1 MEEKRRMLVEMPIKV
16 HSYDVDYMQ
25 IVNNTVYVKWFEDLR
40 MAMLDQ
46 YFPLPEMMK
55 ENNTP
60 ILAETHVKYQR
71 SVTLESKPMGR
82 VWLSELGASKWV
94 AQFEIVEGDVIYCT
108 GSQVGYYFNLDRH
121 RPVRFPESFVNIYN
135 SL

>member
-40 MAMLDQ
+40 MALLDQ
-46 YFPLPEMMK
+46 FFPLTEMMK

-71 SVTLESKPMGR
+71 SVTLDSKPIGR
-82 VWLSELGASKWV
+82 VWLSDLGASKWV
-94 AQFEIVEGDVIYCT
+94 AQFEIVEGDIIYCT

-121 RPVRFPESFVNIYN
+121 RPVRFPEGFVNYYN

>member
-1 MEEKRRMLVEMPIKV
+1 MENKRRMLVEMPIKV

-40 MAMLDQ
+40 LALLDEF
-46 YFPLPEMMK
+46 FPLTEMMK
-55 ENNTP
+55 GNNTP

-71 SVTLESKPMGR
+71 PVKLDSKPVGR
-82 VWLSELGASKWV
+82 VWLSELDSIRWV
-94 AQFEIVEGDVIYCT
+94 AQFEIVEEETVYCT
-108 GSQVGYYFNLDRH
+108 GSQVGYYFNLERN
-121 RPVRFPESFVNIYN
+121 RLTRFPEDFVNNFN

>member
-16 HSYDVDYMQ
+16 HSYDMDYMQ

-46 YFPLPEMMK
+46 YFPLTEMMK

-71 SVTLESKPMGR
+71 SVTLDSKPIGR

-94 AQFEIVEGDVIYCT
+94 AQFEIVEGDVVYCT
-108 GSQVGYYFNLDRH
+108 GSQMGYYFNLDRH
-121 RPVRFPESFVNIYN
+121 RPVRFPESFVNLYH

>member
-1 MEEKRRMLVEMPIKV
+1 MPIKV
-16 HSYDVDYMQ
+16 HSYDVDYMR

-40 MAMLDQ
+40 MAMLDKF
-46 YFPLPEMMK
+46 FPLTEMMK
-55 ENNTP
+55 ENYTP

-71 SVTLESKPMGR
+71 SVTLDSKPIGR

-108 GSQVGYYFNLDRH
+108 GSQVGSRYRIKKNRYPNL
-121 RPVRFPESFVNIYN
+121 PS
-135 SL
+135 

>member
-1 MEEKRRMLVEMPIKV
+1 MEEKRRMLVEMPVKV

-46 YFPLPEMMK
+46 YFPLTEMMK

-60 ILAETHVKYQR
+60 ILAETY
-71 SVTLESKPMGR
+71 
-82 VWLSELGASKWV
+82 ASTN
-94 AQFEIVEGDVIYCT
+94 A
-108 GSQVGYYFNLDRH
+108 L
-121 RPVRFPESFVNIYN
+121 
-135 SL
+135 

>member
-1 MEEKRRMLVEMPIKV
+1 MPIKV

-40 MAMLDQ
+40 MAMLDKF
-46 YFPLPEMMK
+46 FPLTEMMK
-55 ENNTP
+55 ENYTP

-71 SVTLESKPMGR
+71 SVTLDSKPIGR
-82 VWLSELGASKWV
+82 VWLSGLGASKWV

-108 GSQVGYYFNLDRH
+108 GSQVGSRNRIKKNRYPNL
-121 RPVRFPESFVNIYN
+121 PS
-135 SL
+135 

>member
-46 YFPLPEMMK
+46 YFPLTEMMK

-60 ILAETHVKYQR
+60 ILAETYVKYQR

-121 RPVRFPESFVNIYN
+121 RPVRVPESFVNIYN